1 MKADHEDLLHHQ
13 MALVRRTYPQMMTT
27 HHQGGDTYNV
37 TLSPVTDAGGGVGG
51 DTDADAQATPIFV
64 VTRTDSDGSLLS
76 TAPKGSSATCEDSV
90 IMSAA
95 VSTPHDT
102 SQIMSGGVT
111 ERTEDV
117 SVTTSAVDSDVT
129 IVMNNATDTSCK
141 HDTQPTANCVIL
153 RPQVT
158 GTVLPSS
165 EYTQLLEN
173 NCDKK
178 RGLVDDPTNNGPTHD
193 TKRQRDDAEL

>member
-37 TLSPVTDAGGGVGG
+37 TLSPVTDAGGGSEHAVGT
-51 DTDADAQATPIFV
+51 DTQTTPIFV

-76 TAPKGSSATCEDSV
+76 AATKGGSVTCEDSV
-90 IMSAA
+90 IMSAT
-95 VSTPHDT
+95 VSTPHDAAN
-102 SQIMSGGVT
+102 QIISGGVS

-129 IVMNNATDTSCK
+129 IVVSSATSCK
-141 HDTQPTANCVIL
+141 HDTQQTANCVIL
-153 RPQVT
+153 HPQMA
-158 GTVLPSS
+158 GTVLPSN

-178 RGLVDDPTNNGPTHD
+178 RGLVDDPTSNGPTHD
-193 TKRQRDDAEL
+193 TKRQRDDAAL